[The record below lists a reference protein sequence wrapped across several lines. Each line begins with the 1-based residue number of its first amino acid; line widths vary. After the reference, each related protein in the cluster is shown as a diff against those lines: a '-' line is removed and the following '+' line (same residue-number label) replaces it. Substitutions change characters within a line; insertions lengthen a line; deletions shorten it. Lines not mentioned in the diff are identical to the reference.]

1 MTDTP
6 STTPAEEPED
16 PPALSRDGGG
26 AHELLDLD
34 LLATSVRRPD
44 EGARTAAR
52 ERQAQLIKPAGALGR
67 LEDLSV
73 WLAGAQGA
81 SPPRPLERVRV
92 VVFAGDHGIARAGV
106 SAYPPEV
113 TAQMVEGILSG
124 AAAVSVLA
132 RTMGATVRVVDMAV
146 DADTPAEVSR
156 DKVRRGSG
164 RIDVEDAL
172 TRVEAEAAFR
182 AGMRIADEEVDA
194 GADLLVPGD
203 MGIGNTTPAAVLTGV
218 LTGSDAASVMGR
230 GTGIDDRAWMAKCA
244 AVRDAMRRTRAV
256 LGDPLQV
263 LASGGGADVAAMA
276 GFLVQAA
283 ARRTPVL
290 LDGVVSGAAALVG
303 QRVSYRAVDWW
314 QAGHLSTEPAHRKA
328 LDRLALQP
336 LVEQGLR
343 LGEGTGALLAL
354 PLLRAA
360 QATLAEMA
368 TFEEAG
374 VSGPGGA

>member
-1 MTDTP
+1 M
-6 STTPAEEPED
+6 SQ
-16 PPALSRDGGG
+16 
-26 AHELLDLD
+26 
-34 LLATSVRRPD
+34 SVRRPD

-52 ERQAQLIKPAGALGR
+52 ERQGALIKPAGALGR
-67 LEDLSV
+67 LEELSV

-113 TAQMVEGILSG
+113 TAQMVAGILAGS
-124 AAAVSVLA
+124 AAVSVLA
-132 RTMGATVRVVDMAV
+132 RTLGASVRVVDMAV
-146 DADTPAEVSR
+146 DADTPPEVSAH
-156 DKVRRGSG
+156 KVRRGSG

-172 TRVEAEAAFR
+172 TRGEAEAAFR
-182 AGMRIADEEVDA
+182 AGMQVADEEVDA

-218 LTGSDAASVMGR
+218 LTANDAATVMGR
-230 GTGIDDRAWMAKCA
+230 GTGIDDRTWMVKCA

-256 LGDPLQV
+256 LGDPVQV
-263 LASGGGADVAAMA
+263 LATGGGADIAAMA

-328 LDRLALQP
+328 LDRLSLVP
-336 LVEQGLR
+336 LVDQGLR

-374 VSGPGGA
+374 VSGPAAG